1 MFFYIKGAFI
11 CFCNISDKLLR
22 RTIMETV
29 KDYFASLVFDDR
41 VMKATLSD
49 EIYDSLKKTIEEGS
63 EPNIGV
69 ANAVAAAMK
78 DWAVS
83 KGATQYTHW
92 FQPLTGITAE
102 KHDSF
107 ISPSPEGGVIME
119 FSGKELIKGEPDASS
134 FPNGGLRTTF
144 EARGYTA
151 WDPTSYAFIKDKT
164 LCIPTAFCSYS
175 GHALDKKTPLLRSM
189 AALNKQA
196 LRILRL
202 FGNNSVK
209 RVTGYV
215 GPEQEYFLI
224 TKEMYEKRPDLC
236 FTGRTLFGAKPP
248 KGQEMGDH
256 YFGVIK
262 PKAAA
267 FMEELDEELWKL
279 GILAKTEHNEV
290 APAQYELAPIYTTA
304 NIATDHNQLTMEI
317 MQKVAAKHG
326 LVCLLH
332 EKPFA
337 GINGSGKHNNWSI
350 ATDTGQNLLSPG
362 ETPYE
367 NAQFLLFLCAVIKAV
382 DDYQDLLRI
391 SVATAGNDCRLGA
404 SEAPPAVVSIF
415 LGDELNAVLEA
426 IETDTPYKGAEKT
439 RMKLGVDVL
448 PGFNRDTTDR
458 NRTSPFAFT
467 GNKFEFRMLGSSNSI
482 ACANI
487 MLNSAVAESLR
498 IYADRLEGEED
509 FETALHSM
517 IRNTIKDHKRII
529 FNGNGYDENWI
540 REATEKRG
548 LLNFRTTADCMPN
561 LLDKKNMDMLI
572 SHGVFTEAELKSRY
586 EIMLENYCKT
596 IVIEANTMVNMAKTQ
611 IVPAIEAY
619 AADTA
624 KAAASK
630 KTLDSTLVC
639 GYETGVVRKL
649 SALAD
654 QIASKAEELET
665 ALISL
670 DKAEDIG
677 AESVMIRDTVLGLMS
692 ELRIPCDEAETI
704 TAKNYWPMP
713 TYADLLFGI
722 K

>member
-1 MFFYIKGAFI
+1 MG
-11 CFCNISDKLLR
+11 
-22 RTIMETV
+22 TV
-29 KDYFASLVFDDR
+29 TDYFKSLVFDDR

-63 EPNIGV
+63 EPDIGV

-83 KGATQYTHW
+83 KGATHYTHW

-107 ISPSPEGGVIME
+107 ISPSTDGGVIME

-262 PKAAA
+262 PKVAA

-362 ETPYE
+362 ATPYE

-404 SEAPPAVVSIF
+404 SEAPPAVVSVF
-415 LGDELNAVLEA
+415 LGDELNTVLEA

-509 FETALHSM
+509 FETTLHSM

-548 LLNFRTTADCMPN
+548 LLNFRTTADCMPH
-561 LLDKKNMDMLI
+561 LLDKKNVQMLT
-572 SHGVFTEAELKSRY
+572 SHGVFSEAELNSRY
-586 EIMLENYCKT
+586 EITLENYCKT
-596 IVIEANTMVNMAKTQ
+596 VVIEANTMADMAKTE
-611 IVPAIEAY
+611 IAPAVEAY
-619 AADTA
+619 AAELA
-624 KAAASK
+624 KSAAAK
-630 KTLDSTLVC
+630 KALDESVACSYECGLVK
-639 GYETGVVRKL
+639 KL
-649 SALAD
+649 SALTDRIAEKAD
-654 QIASKAEELET
+654 ELEDALVVLHKAEN
-665 ALISL
+665 
-670 DKAEDIG
+670 IG
-677 AESVMIRDTVLGLMS
+677 EEANTIRDSVLVRMC
-692 ELRIPCDEAETI
+692 ELRVACDEAEKI
-704 TAKNYWPMP
+704 TAKKYWPFP
-713 TYADLLFGI
+713 TYGDLLFGV

>member
-1 MFFYIKGAFI
+1 M
-11 CFCNISDKLLR
+11 
-22 RTIMETV
+22 T
-29 KDYFASLVFDDR
+29 
-41 VMKATLSD
+41 
-49 EIYDSLKKTIEEGS
+49 
-63 EPNIGV
+63 
-69 ANAVAAAMK
+69 
-78 DWAVS
+78 
-83 KGATQYTHW
+83 
-92 FQPLTGITAE
+92 
-102 KHDSF
+102 
-107 ISPSPEGGVIME
+107 
-119 FSGKELIKGEPDASS
+119 
-134 FPNGGLRTTF
+134 
-144 EARGYTA
+144 
-151 WDPTSYAFIKDKT
+151 
-164 LCIPTAFCSYS
+164 
-175 GHALDKKTPLLRSM
+175 
-189 AALNKQA
+189 
-196 LRILRL
+196 
-202 FGNNSVK
+202 
-209 RVTGYV
+209 
-215 GPEQEYFLI
+215 
-224 TKEMYEKRPDLC
+224 
-236 FTGRTLFGAKPP
+236 
-248 KGQEMGDH
+248 
-256 YFGVIK
+256 
-262 PKAAA
+262 
-267 FMEELDEELWKL
+267 
-279 GILAKTEHNEV
+279 
-290 APAQYELAPIYTTA
+290 
-304 NIATDHNQLTMEI
+304 
-317 MQKVAAKHG
+317 
-326 LVCLLH
+326 
-332 EKPFA
+332 
-337 GINGSGKHNNWSI
+337 
-350 ATDTGQNLLSPG
+350 
-362 ETPYE
+362 
-367 NAQFLLFLCAVIKAV
+367 
-382 DDYQDLLRI
+382 
-391 SVATAGNDCRLGA
+391 VATAGNDCRLGA
-404 SEAPPAVVSIF
+404 SEAPPAVVSVF
-415 LGDELNAVLEA
+415 LGDELNTVLEA

-498 IYADRLEGEED
+498 IYADRLEIAED
-509 FETALHSM
+509 FKTALHDM
-517 IRNTIKDHKRII
+517 IQKTIRDHKRII

-548 LLNFRTTADCMPN
+548 LLNFRTTADCMPH

-624 KAAASK
+624 KAADSK

-654 QIASKAEELET
+654 LIASKAEELET

-670 DKAEDIG
+670 DKAENIG